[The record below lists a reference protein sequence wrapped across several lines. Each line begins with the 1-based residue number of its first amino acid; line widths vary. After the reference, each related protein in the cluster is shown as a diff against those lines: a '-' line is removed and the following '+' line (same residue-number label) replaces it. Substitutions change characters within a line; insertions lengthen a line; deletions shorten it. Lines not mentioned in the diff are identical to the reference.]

1 MLHEGISFYL
11 FIISMRISKFIIKY
25 FENKNTMI
33 KFKENVLARKI
44 NIGYFK
50 EFKCKQNNKF
60 FVCVCVCYR
69 IRCQLATKY

>member
-11 FIISMRISKFIIKY
+11 FTTSMRISKFIIKY

-33 KFKENVLARKI
+33 KFKGNVLARKI

-50 EFKCKQNNKF
+50 GFKCKQNNKF
-60 FVCVCVCYR
+60 FCVRVCM
-69 IRCQLATKY
+69 L